1 MSCWKCETTLDC
13 TGGCQGICQGC
24 QSLCEGYAQCST
36 ACESSGQDY
45 RCRDAC
51 EDSCQSSC
59 ERSCQTGAQT
69 NRSPGTP
76 SSITV
81 PKEISGGEKLTVQWG
96 SASDPDSNIATYV
109 LERSDD
115 NGSYKQIYSGNT
127 LKYEDTIPKGLKTVR
142 YRVKAVDAYNA
153 TGGYRTSN
161 AIKVNNNTAP
171 NISGNSYDYGA
182 IYKDFD
188 IAFIVTDPDANDEVT
203 VKVYSNG
210 ELAKDYGKVTQGVRH
225 TYPVKLS
232 AYTLGKHVIEVKAT
246 DKEGASKTNTYRF
259 TKINTPP
266 KFNVQSGDLGDKN
279 TAFSFTYQVSDAEGD
294 EVNIVEY
301 LDDEVIRVR
310 KSVAKNTDLSITID
324 AEKLKTLDI
333 NKSHVIRVEAEDT
346 SNGTATLTQTF
357 RRANFAPIIS
367 GEDKNL
373 GTVEDKVSYTF
384 SVTDVEGDAIK
395 TWVYLDS
402 EQQKA
407 YETIEDGKSYT
418 FTIEG
423 EGFLRLTPGNH
434 ALRIIAED
442 AQGMRSQRVISFTR
456 KVSRLLAEFREP
468 IVTDAAARKI
478 FIVPN
483 WKLANG
489 AKGAIYACNNAFDD
503 APAWEDI
510 TSMSTAGLDYQFK
523 NAKRTADKWGLS
535 IKIVVE
541 RGAAILDSYVY
552 GVGGAFE

>member
-1 MSCWKCETTLDC
+1 MTDYCPNGQACGDCQTL
-13 TGGCQGICQGC
+13 
-24 QSLCEGYAQCST
+24 
-36 ACESSGQDY
+36 
-45 RCRDAC
+45 
-51 EDSCQSSC
+51 CQSSC
-59 ERSCQTGAQT
+59 MHYYQCTTGCEVSTQYSCGSTCENSCQSGAET
-69 NRSPGTP
+69 NRSPGI
-76 SSITV
+76 SSAITV
-81 PKEISGGEKLTVQWG
+81 PVEISGGEKLVVQW
-96 SASDPDSNIATYV
+96 AAATDPDNNITTYV

-115 NGSYKQIYSGNT
+115 NGSYRQIYSGNT
-127 LKYEDTIPKGLKTVR
+127 LRYEDTIPKGLKTVR

-161 AIKVNNNTAP
+161 IIKVINNTAP

-182 IYKDFD
+182 IYQDFD
-188 IAFIVTDPDANDEVT
+188 IAFIVTDPDADDEVT

-210 ELAKDYGKVTQGVRH
+210 ELAKDFGKVTQGVRH

-232 AYTLGKHVIEVKAT
+232 AYNLGKHLIEITAT
-246 DKEGASKTNTYRF
+246 DKEGASKTNSYRF

-266 KFNVQSGDLGDKN
+266 KFNVASGDLGDKN
-279 TAFSFTYQVSDAEGD
+279 TAFSFTYQVNDAEGD
-294 EVNIVEY
+294 DVNIVEY

-324 AEKLKTLDI
+324 TEKLKTLDI
-333 NKSHVIRVEAEDT
+333 NKAHVLRVEAEDT
-346 SNGTATLTQTF
+346 SKGTATLTQTF

-367 GEDKNL
+367 GEDRNV
-373 GTVEDKVSYTF
+373 GTIEDKVSYTF

-395 TWVYLDS
+395 AWVYLDS
-402 EQQKA
+402 EQQQA
-407 YETIEDGKSYT
+407 YETIEDGKNYT

-423 EGFLRLTPGNH
+423 EGFLRLTPSNH
-434 ALRIIAED
+434 ALRIVAED

-456 KVSRLLAEFREP
+456 KVTRLLAEFREP

-489 AKGAIYACNNAFDD
+489 AIGTIYACNNAFDES
-503 APAWEDI
+503 PVWEDI

-541 RGAAILDSYVY
+541 RGAALLDSYVY